1 MPQRISHVPSGSAG
15 SVVVRSLT
23 LARGLAV
30 SPERETVIEGKSDDG
45 AIKVRFEVDAKPS
58 IRFVHADDVGEREAV
73 VDVTPLIGARVL
85 FLSGTWNEDEVSVYV
100 GNKEQPGELL
110 HGRSSS

>member
-1 MPQRISHVPSGSAG
+1 MPSGAAG

-23 LARGLAV
+23 LDEALAV
-30 SPERETVIEGKSDDG
+30 PPSRQTVIEGASEDG
-45 AIKVRFEVDAKPS
+45 AISVRFEVDTTPS
-58 IRFVHADDVGEREAV
+58 LHFVHADGVGEREAV
-73 VDVTPLIGARVL
+73 VDVTPLLGARVL

-110 HGRSSS
+110 HGRSSSA

>member
-1 MPQRISHVPSGSAG
+1 MPQRISHVPSGAAG

-23 LARGLAV
+23 LDEALAV
-30 SPERETVIEGKSDDG
+30 PLSRQTVIEGASEDG
-45 AIKVRFEVDAKPS
+45 AINVRFEVDTKPS
-58 IRFVHADDVGEREAV
+58 LHFVHADDVGEREAV
-73 VDVTPLIGARVL
+73 VDVTPLLGARVL

-110 HGRSSS
+110 HGRSSA